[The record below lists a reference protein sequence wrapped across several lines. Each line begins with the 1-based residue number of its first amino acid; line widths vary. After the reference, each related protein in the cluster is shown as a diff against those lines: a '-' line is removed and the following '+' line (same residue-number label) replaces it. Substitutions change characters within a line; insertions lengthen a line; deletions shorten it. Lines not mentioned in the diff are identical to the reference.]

1 MPLLDASIAF
11 FIWMTVLCIIVKSI
25 NTSLKN
31 LFIARTA
38 FLNPVVDAMNQAK
51 LSLEDIHITS
61 SSESDSSKI
70 TKDRDITSSSESDSS
85 KITKKDLPEL
95 FRKDPEGFLA
105 YLERYRLRI
114 KHESEIFSKIDQ
126 VLKMAGGKIKKGMLM
141 TSFAVSLLLCLCLR
155 INAFSIMNK
164 FFSASGA
171 EFQMWEPNIQHID
184 VVERLLTACM
194 ISVGAPYWHNMLERF
209 ITLKKDINR

>member
-31 LFIARTA
+31 LFIARTV

-61 SSESDSSKI
+61 SSESDF
-70 TKDRDITSSSESDSS
+70 S